1 METSGMSLVSG
12 FDGESTA
19 AGVRGVKATWQPA
32 RAKKRKKVVPSHSAR
47 RATRVSKKASGMGS
61 EEVSRMERLS
71 EYVGIFAGSV
81 ARGEVRSKG
90 VWVEARGTSG
100 FAVEDRKSVV

>member
-1 METSGMSLVSG
+1 
-12 FDGESTA
+12 
-19 AGVRGVKATWQPA
+19 
-32 RAKKRKKVVPSHSAR
+32 
-47 RATRVSKKASGMGS
+47 
-61 EEVSRMERLS
+61 MERLS

-100 FAVEDRKSVV
+100 FAVDVVEGCTERSIERRD